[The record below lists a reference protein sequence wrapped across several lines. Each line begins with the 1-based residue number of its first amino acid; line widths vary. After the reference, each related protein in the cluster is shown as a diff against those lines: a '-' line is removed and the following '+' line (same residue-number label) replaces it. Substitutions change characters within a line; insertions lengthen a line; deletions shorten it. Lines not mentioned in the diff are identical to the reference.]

1 MAYTKFNSD
10 LVNIIRS
17 LPDAPTLSATELKIA
32 FDKGSMNLAEYLNS
46 TLTDEIESKDYSFEV
61 AIERIDSLVQAI
73 NNTVNLL
80 NSSVNSLLTSYNL
93 HKSSASHISS
103 SERALWNSK
112 QKKITYGVSAP
123 TGGTDG
129 DIYIQI

>member
-1 MAYTKFNSD
+1 MAYTKFNTD

-32 FDKGSMNLAEYLNS
+32 FDRGSMNLAEYLNS
-46 TLTDEIESKDYSFEV
+46 TLTDEIESKDYCFEV
-61 AIERIDSLVQAI
+61 AIEQISDLVESI
-73 NNTVNLL
+73 NSTVDAL
-80 NSSVNSLLTSYNL
+80 NSSVNSLLESYNS
-93 HKSSASHISS
+93 HKANTSHINS
-103 SERALWNSK
+103 SERTLWNSK
-112 QKKITYGVSAP
+112 QKKITYGTSAP